1 MTLNLSGEMLR
12 GLKLKLHKIIVISE
26 QIKGIIETV
35 KKIASTNVPVLLIG
49 ETGTGKDFFAYLLH
63 IFGKGEDKPFV
74 IVDCSLLQENLADSD
89 LFGHEK
95 GAFTGAE
102 GLRIGKFELASDGT
116 IYFDRINLLNPLLQG
131 KLLRV
136 LEDGFI
142 FRLGGSEKIET
153 RARVVA
159 SSDEEIVDLVKKGDF
174 RKDLFFRLDGFT
186 IKIPPLRERRKEI
199 IPFWNLFK
207 EEIEKETGIKRDL
220 TPEAK
225 KIIQEHQW
233 YGNLR
238 ELKLAVK
245 RVWLN
250 GNEGPIMASEL
261 NFLKNDEIEIKKGY
275 NRMLPLREMIKHYVK
290 NVWEKMGKNTAKTA
304 RFLGIT
310 RKTLRK
316 WLKE

>member
-1 MTLNLSGEMLR
+1 M
-12 GLKLKLHKIIVISE
+12 KIHKIIACSKKTKEIL
-26 QIKGIIETV
+26 ETI

-49 ETGTGKDFFAYLLH
+49 ETGTGKDFFAYLIH
-63 IFGKGEDKPFV
+63 IYGKGEEKPFI
-74 IVDCSLLQENLADSD
+74 IVDCPALKEELVDSD

-102 GLRIGKFELASDGT
+102 EMRIGKFELANGGT
-116 IYFDRINLLNPLLQG
+116 IYFDRINLLSSSLQG

-153 RARVVA
+153 NARVIA
-159 SSDEEIVDLVKKGDF
+159 SSDEEIIQLVEKGEF
-174 RKDLFFRLDGFT
+174 RRDLFFRLDGFT
-186 IKIPPLRERRKEI
+186 IRIPPLRERKEEI
-199 IPFWNLFK
+199 IPFWNFFK
-207 EEIEKETGIKRDL
+207 EEMEKETGIKRDL
-220 TPEAK
+220 SLEASK
-225 KIIQEHQW
+225 FIQAHQW

-250 GNEGPIMASEL
+250 GNEGPIQASEL
-261 NFLKNDEIEIKKGY
+261 NFLKEDEIRKKNGY
-275 NRMLPLREMIKHYVK
+275 NIMLPLREMIKNYVK
-290 NVWEKMGKNTAKTA
+290 DVWIKMGKNKSKTA
-304 RFLGIT
+304 QVLGIT
-310 RKTLRK
+310 RKTLKK

>member
-1 MTLNLSGEMLR
+1 MTSSLFGGMQR
-12 GLKLKLHKIIVISE
+12 GWKLKVHKVIAYSR
-26 QIKGIIETV
+26 ETKEIFETI

-49 ETGTGKDFFAYLLH
+49 ETGTGKDFFAYLIH
-63 IFGKGEDKPFV
+63 IYGRGEEKPFI
-74 IVDCSLLQENLADSD
+74 IVDCPVLKDELADSD

-102 GLRIGKFELASDGT
+102 EIRIGKFELANGGT
-116 IYFDRINLLNPLLQG
+116 IYFDRINLLSSSLQG

-142 FRLGGSEKIET
+142 FRLGGNEKIET
-153 RARVVA
+153 NTRVIA
-159 SSDEEIVDLVKKGDF
+159 SSDEEILQLVERGEF

-186 IKIPPLRERRKEI
+186 IRIPPLRERKEEI

-207 EEIEKETGIKRDL
+207 EEMEKETGIKRDL
-220 TPEAK
+220 SPEAK
-225 KIIQEHQW
+225 KLILEHQW
-233 YGNLR
+233 NGNLR

-250 GNEGPIMASEL
+250 GNEGPIQESEL
-261 NFLKNDEIEIKKGY
+261 SFLKEDEIKKKKGY
-275 NRMLPLREMIKHYVK
+275 NIMLPLKKMIKDYVK
-290 NVWEKMGKNTAKTA
+290 DVWIKMGKNKSRTAQV
-304 RFLGIT
+304 LGIT
-310 RKTLRK
+310 RKTLKK